1 MATGLLGGR
10 PLSGLSFRGFWL
22 VFSPEKVEAEA
33 AVRWVGLGLRGASV
47 GAPGSRC
54 SPPGAPAR
62 ARRAPCST
70 GPRCRGSGRPPPGR
84 AAASAQRRGRAGLAE
99 PSRRPFSGRCCA
111 ARRPGGSGS
120 AMDPPGNARAAASNP
135 VSASRWV
142 CVRGRW
148 ALGSERGRPAPPV
161 PGGRSRPGWGAWR
174 GLWAPLAP
182 GAEPLQGPRARRCP
196 GSGPAPPGRGLRC
209 GVGQVALQLAAQLR
223 SCAWGR
229 GGGGPGRNAH
239 PRDVLGAGP
248 TGSGA
253 ALTVAPPHPQ
263 TATRTPDLTL
273 RRLDDF
279 PGSTPKPFN

>member
-223 SCAWGR
+223 SCAGGR
-229 GGGGPGRNAH
+229 GAGEKCAPKGRSGRGSNGLGRCSDSRTSPPPDCDSDPGPDPAE
-239 PRDVLGAGP
+239 
-248 TGSGA
+248 T
-253 ALTVAPPHPQ
+253 
-263 TATRTPDLTL
+263 
-273 RRLDDF
+273 
-279 PGSTPKPFN
+279 